1 MILSQRFSRAEEPHA
16 PERRVNALSAFPSPP
31 SSDSLSSSS
40 KKAEHVPL
48 WTKEED
54 RLLAE
59 LVGKCLSNWEEIAL
73 FFPTKHASIVKRRWE
88 NTLDPDIKKTGWTAE
103 EDEVIQTMLAQK
115 GPMWKEIAKALPG
128 RPPDMVKNRYYG
140 HIKRIRDMRE
150 KKRREAV
157 AKEAAVKAALKPV
170 EDWETLL
177 AEPNSS
183 TFCSQ
188 TQPAENQKHS
198 ETELSG
204 VVISQL
210 RLNKPRR
217 IFL

>member
-1 MILSQRFSRAEEPHA
+1 MILSQSFSRAEEPHG
-16 PERRVNALSAFPSPP
+16 PERRVNALPAFPSPQ

-40 KKAEHVPL
+40 TKAEHVPL

-59 LVGKCLSNWEEIAL
+59 LVGRCLSNWGEIAL
-73 FFPTKHASIVKRRWE
+73 FFPKKHASIVKRRWE

-103 EDEVIQTMLAQK
+103 EDETIQTILVQK

-150 KKRREAV
+150 KKR
-157 AKEAAVKAALKPV
+157 KEAAAKAALRPV

-183 TFCSQ
+183 TFCIQ
-188 TQPAENQKHS
+188 TAPVDDQKHS

-204 VVISQL
+204 VIISQL
-210 RLNKPRR
+210 RLNKPRS